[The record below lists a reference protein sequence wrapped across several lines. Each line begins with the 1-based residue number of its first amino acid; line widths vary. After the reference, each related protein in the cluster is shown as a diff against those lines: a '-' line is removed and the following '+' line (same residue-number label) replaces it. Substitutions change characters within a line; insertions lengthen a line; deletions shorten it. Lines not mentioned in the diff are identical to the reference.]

1 MPQSCQ
7 VTKQPKLC
15 KISEFNVDRDRGR
28 REKLISKEV
37 ARVEKRHLTA
47 RQVLNIYGTK
57 NILIV
62 LLYGKTIENYVNR
75 SFINISACDLN

>member
-1 MPQSCQ
+1 MKKDTSR
-7 VTKQPKLC
+7 T
-15 KISEFNVDRDRGR
+15 
-28 REKLISKEV
+28 
-37 ARVEKRHLTA
+37 

-62 LLYGKTIENYVNR
+62 LLYGKTIENYVNQ